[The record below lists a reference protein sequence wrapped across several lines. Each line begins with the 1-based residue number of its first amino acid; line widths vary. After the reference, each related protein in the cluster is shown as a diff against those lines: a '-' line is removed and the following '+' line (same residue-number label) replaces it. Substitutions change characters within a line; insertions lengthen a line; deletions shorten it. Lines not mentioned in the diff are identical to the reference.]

1 MAGEFEPPASRK
13 GFDVLVASEPTPQEK
28 QIQELQTE
36 LARERDW
43 RKEDRFVGIVLLTIL
58 LNIVFFSVLP
68 TFGGPLAILLLEL
81 LILIPLAGRMG
92 MAEIVQIINSVLN
105 RLAGKASDGS

>member
-1 MAGEFEPPASRK
+1 MAGDQAPPKSRK

-58 LNIVFFSVLP
+58 LNVVFFSVLP
-68 TFGGPLAILLLEL
+68 TFGGPIAILLLEL
-81 LILIPLAGRMG
+81 LILIPLARRMG

-105 RLAGKASDGS
+105 RLAGKASDGA